1 MYGWLPRTQIP
12 TLDVA
17 HMCACLFVIFV
28 VKRGFCGTRTLPFD
42 QPIKVGQEAE
52 GIYLQY
58 RFTSDEEP
66 ERRVWKVT
74 TRSESS
80 RGEQLYQA
88 MFQITTAATPDKWEW
103 NRAEIPFS
111 SFQQVRGPRLVEG
124 GPALNV
130 SNGLYQIGLSLS
142 KFMISKN
149 VTEIPNFRPGYFEL
163 YIKEIGIYSGK
174 RDVNLAVPTTL
185 SKNEIAKK
193 KPLVLKL
200 LLPLF
205 AVFFNEKRYVLGL
218 SLRMARPSESSSFD
232 NTNLHSAGAVGTRP

>member
-1 MYGWLPRTQIP
+1 MP
-12 TLDVA
+12 TRWRVCVFSLTA
-17 HMCACLFVIFV
+17 TRKPAISILSLLTCMCPCFVILWCS
-28 VKRGFCGTRTLPFD
+28 GFCGTRTLPFEK
-42 QPIKVGQEAE
+42 PIQVGQQAE
-52 GIYLQY
+52 GIYLEY

-88 MFQITTAATPDKWEW
+88 MFQIQAATTDKGEW

-111 SFQQVRGPRLVEG
+111 TFQQVRGPRLVEG

-142 KFMISKN
+142 KFVISKN
-149 VTEIPNFRPGYFEL
+149 VSEIQNFRPGFFEL
-163 YIKEIGIYSGK
+163 QIKEIGIYSGTK
-174 RDVNLAVPTTL
+174 DGNIAVPATL

-193 KPLVLKL
+193 KPLLLKL
-200 LLPLF
+200 LLPISTL
-205 AVFFNEKRYVLGL
+205 VFNEKRYV
-218 SLRMARPSESSSFD
+218 
-232 NTNLHSAGAVGTRP
+232 